1 MRCEEVQEVLPAY
14 SRDGDVGLPV
24 RRHLSRCDDCS
35 GELARYQTLLRSL
48 QAMRSETSEP
58 PRELLHQLAAI
69 PYRPDR
75 VQQARTHVVRHR
87 NRYAAGLAVAALG
100 AAGAA
105 VWQTRRSRPSP
116 A

>member
-1 MRCEEVQEVLPAY
+1 MKCEEVREVLPAY

-35 GELARYQTLLRSL
+35 SELDAYQNLFGSLADLRHHT
-48 QAMRSETSEP
+48 AEP
-58 PRELLHQLAAI
+58 PRELVHQLATI
-69 PYRPDR
+69 PYRAGRLEEAR
-75 VQQARTHVVRHR
+75 VHVVRNR

-105 VWQTRRSRPSP
+105 VYRTRRSKL
-116 A
+116 ATA